1 MRIKEAV
8 AKRIIQLCEERGMA
22 VNALANRAGIP
33 PSTLYS
39 IIGAKSQNPGVV
51 TLQEVC
57 DGLEIT
63 IREFFDSDIFSDIEQ
78 EVK

>member
-57 DGLEIT
+57 DGLDIT
-63 IREFFDSDIFSDIEQ
+63 IREFFDYDIFSDIEQ